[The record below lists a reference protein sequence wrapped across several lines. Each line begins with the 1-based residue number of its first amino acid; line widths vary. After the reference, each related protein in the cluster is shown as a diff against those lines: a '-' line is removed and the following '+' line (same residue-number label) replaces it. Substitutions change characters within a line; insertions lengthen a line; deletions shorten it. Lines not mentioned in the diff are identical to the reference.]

1 MMAEGATRAEFQK
14 PPYDP
19 VPPPQVLRGY
29 GEAPEAEAP
38 GGIGGGLG
46 FLDTP
51 AGGGRAAP
59 ARTAAAR
66 GQNRVAAT
74 SRATRAAGLP
84 TTDPPRPDE
93 RPSVS
98 SGPPLPL

>member
-1 MMAEGATRAEFQK
+1 MMAEGADPAQFQK

-19 VPPPQVLRGY
+19 VPPPNPYAGY

-59 ARTAAAR
+59 ARTGGGAGKRGRRWRPRRRKPRPPGDAR
-66 GQNRVAAT
+66 PTRLALT
-74 SRATRAAGLP
+74 PRKTRA
-84 TTDPPRPDE
+84 
-93 RPSVS
+93 S
-98 SGPPLPL
+98 SPAP